1 RLALDAGVLVL
12 DLLPVRR
19 ETRRP
24 PVGVGD
30 DDHRIGLRD
39 RDLLRR
45 IGEVA
50 HRGAQ
55 PLRGFRVHLRLTAAE
70 AAAAKST
77 ATPSA
82 AAEAAVAVR
91 PVAAVAAID
100 RLIAEIFVERPRAG
114 DRRL

>member
-50 HRGAQ
+50 HRVAQ
-55 PLRGFRVHLRLTAAE
+55 PLRGFRIHLRLTAAAAAVTAAAE

-82 AAEAAVAVR
+82 AAEAAVPAR

-100 RLIAEIFVERPRAG
+100 RL
-114 DRRL
+114 